1 MFRKLASIALASLAI
16 SAPASAELF
25 NTGNGTY
32 LAVAEN
38 GASITIELDHVDNE
52 GDRWMVLGL
61 VEKPGAA
68 YEESGAWV
76 RCQDNIIAH
85 SGEGWKA
92 VDHRTVNG
100 YIWDVACRGAESGYD
115 G

>member
-32 LAVAEN
+32 MAMSQDGSAL
-38 GASITIELDHVDNE
+38 TIEIDHVDNE
-52 GDRWMVLGL
+52 GDRWMSLGF
-61 VEKPGAA
+61 VAGPGAA
-68 YEESGAWV
+68 YEETGAWV
-76 RCQDNIIAH
+76 RCQDNLIQHA
-85 SGEGWKA
+85 GENWQA
-92 VDHRTVNG
+92 VDHRTLNG
-100 YIWDVACRGAESGYD
+100 YVWDVACRGAESGYD